1 MLVIVRSF
9 TFLAFASHC
18 GPRPIYGLF
27 PFKGNVDTLL
37 FNPFDW
43 CKMLCCFWCS
53 KLCCFGFGVLL
64 LEYDS
69 IFGMLLLDYD
79 SMVAKLNFGKP
90 MLCGTIMLPACWYE
104 ACLLIVV
111 LILDPRFSVCGV
123 AEVDEVY
130 GISCGLCCRCSY
142 PVGVWCG
149 GTSDLFVCVLRSWVR
164 FVYKWCDGFRVVCVV
179 SRFIICVR
187 CTLQWSYYVEDA
199 DV

>member
-1 MLVIVRSF
+1 MQD
-9 TFLAFASHC
+9 A
-18 GPRPIYGLF
+18 
-27 PFKGNVDTLL
+27 LL
-37 FNPFDW
+37 FL
-43 CKMLCCFWCS
+43 MQQI
-53 KLCCFGFGVLL
+53 VLL
-64 LEYDS
+64 W
-69 IFGMLLLDYD
+69 IRCVVARVRLDFRYVVVRLRLD
-79 SMVAKLNFGKP
+79 GCKIKFWKTYVVWNYYAPGCEWP
-90 MLCGTIMLPACWYE
+90 CWYE
-104 ACLLIVV
+104 ACLFIVV